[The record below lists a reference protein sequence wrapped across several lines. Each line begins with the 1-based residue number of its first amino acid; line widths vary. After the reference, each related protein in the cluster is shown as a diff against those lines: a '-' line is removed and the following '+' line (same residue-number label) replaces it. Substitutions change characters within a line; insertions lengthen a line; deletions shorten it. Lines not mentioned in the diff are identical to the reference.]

1 MINDSRCALVISSL
15 ILTYSA
21 CGDES
26 PVNTKKPEV
35 FAGILVV
42 ELPDCHIVGGDTT
55 DFQPRPESHDMLPT
69 NYSLKYACPNPTI
82 GGTSVYFQIPQQDSV
97 WLFVYDRPGGMPIDT
112 LYAASGRAGAYSVD
126 FENKGPLGI
135 YRVVM
140 HAAGGFESYGDVEF
154 NDELP

>member
-1 MINDSRCALVISSL
+1 MINVSRCALIISSL
-15 ILTYSA
+15 ILLYSA

-26 PVNTKKPEV
+26 PVNIKKPEV

-82 GGTSVYFQIPQQDSV
+82 GGTWVYFQIPQQDSV
-97 WLFVYDRPGGMPIDT
+97 WLFVYDKPGGMPIDT
-112 LYAASGRAGAYSVD
+112 LYAALGPAGAYSVD
-126 FENKGPLGI
+126 FENKGSLGI

-154 NDELP
+154 KDELP